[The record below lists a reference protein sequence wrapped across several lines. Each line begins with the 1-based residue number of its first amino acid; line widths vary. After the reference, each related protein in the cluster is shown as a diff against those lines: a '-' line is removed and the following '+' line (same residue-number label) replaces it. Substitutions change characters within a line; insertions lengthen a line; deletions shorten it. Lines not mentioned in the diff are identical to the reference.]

1 MQHAT
6 PAAPA
11 VRETLVRLLSSRTFS
26 RSERARN
33 LLRYLVEREQ
43 AGEADKLKG
52 FAIAVDVFGRDADFD
67 PSTDAV
73 VRVQAGRLRDLLTQ
87 YYATEGAADPLR
99 IEVPRGC
106 YVPHYHPSRQADP
119 PALSEARDTPP
130 PTGVEADREAK
141 AETDADTSASTPAAP
156 AAARRSGVPWLAAAA
171 AGLPLALLGLFL
183 LTQDSLQ
190 KALPGEN
197 AGNAGPGS
205 VIRSVQASTPDEL
218 PVVFLALEGQRP
230 SIQRVG
236 AAMRTGLSGF
246 DTIEFIGREPP
257 SEPDEIVD
265 PISFLFRIGA
275 GPQPDSIAVELQN
288 IGSGGILFSRVF
300 TEAEISPDKVDDV
313 VAGIL
318 SAAIPASGTIY
329 TYLDRAGLDGGLTR
343 CLLLNDD
350 YYLDPNERTHEAA
363 YRCFETLLA
372 QKAKSPLIPAELAA
386 LHLEAVTDGY
396 AYPPGASAE
405 KAMAMA
411 HRSLQM
417 AAASPYV
424 YRANGFVNSRIGDPD
439 DSIKWMRKAYEL
451 NTYDLSMAAAYA
463 YGLIFAGDYAE
474 GTPIMARAV
483 ELSSAHP
490 QWWDFG
496 LFAGALSLGDTE
508 RAIRA
513 SVPLNPVGTKAHY
526 LAARLIAANLAG
538 DRAARA
544 ELSEELGRRF
554 PRFAGDPR
562 AIFQHRNYPPDLT
575 DRLVEAL
582 RSAGFGTGS

>member
-11 VRETLVRLLSSRTFS
+11 VRETLVRLLNSRTFS

-67 PSTDAV
+67 SSTDAV
-73 VRVQAGRLRDLLTQ
+73 VRVQAGRLRDLLAQ

-106 YVPHYHPSRQADP
+106 YVPHYLPGPQAAPPALSGARDTPLPVGMETEREAEAETNADP
-119 PALSEARDTPP
+119 PAAPVARH
-130 PTGVEADREAK
+130 
-141 AETDADTSASTPAAP
+141 
-156 AAARRSGVPWLAAAA
+156 RSGVPWLAAAA
-171 AGLPLALLGLFL
+171 TGLPLALLGFFL
-183 LTQDSLQ
+183 LAQASLE
-190 KALPGEN
+190 KAMPGEN
-197 AGNAGPGS
+197 AGNAGPGA
-205 VIRSVQASTPDEL
+205 VTRSVHASTPDEL
-218 PVVFLALEGQRP
+218 PVLFLAIEGQRP

-265 PISFLFRIGA
+265 PISFLFRVGA

-300 TEAEISPDKVDDV
+300 TEAEISPAKVDDV
-313 VAGIL
+313 VAGML

-329 TYLDRAGLDGGLTR
+329 TYLDRAGLDRGLTR

-350 YYLDPNERTHEAA
+350 YYLDPNKHTHEAA
-363 YRCFETLLA
+363 YRCFENLLA
-372 QKAKSPLIPAELAA
+372 QKGKSPLIPAELAA

-424 YRANGFVNSRIGDPD
+424 YRANGFIHSRIGDPD

-496 LFAGALSLGDTE
+496 LFAGALSLGNTE

-513 SVPLNPVGTKAHY
+513 SVPLNPAGTKAHY
-526 LAARLIAANLAG
+526 LAARLIAADLAG

-544 ELSEELGRRF
+544 QLNAELGRRF
-554 PRFAGDPR
+554 PSFADDPR

-575 DRLVEAL
+575 DRLVKAL
-582 RSAGFGTGS
+582 RNAGFGTGS